1 MTMNNESVWK
11 IKGHTLSDKSAKEEY
26 GLTEDEIITAIKSGK
41 LQYRINYIY
50 ENPYYKLIRAEV
62 EKLVA
67 ENYGEN
73 YLKISKLKNEL
84 KQVDK
89 ELERLKTQTKAL
101 EKRKEEKQSIIKEQN
116 NKADWHKLNM
126 NTGLKTCR

>member
-1 MTMNNESVWK
+1 MAMNNESVWK
-11 IKGHTLSDKSAKEEY
+11 IKGHTLSDKSSKEEY
-26 GLTEDEIITAIKSGK
+26 GLTDDEIITAIKSGK

-116 NKADWHKLNM
+116 NKAD
-126 NTGLKTCR
+126 

>member
-41 LQYRINYIY
+41 LQYRVNYVY

-62 EKLVA
+62 EKVVA
-67 ENYGEN
+67 EIYGKN
-73 YLKISKLKNEL
+73 YLQKSKLKNEL

-89 ELERLKTQTKAL
+89 ELKRLKTQIKTL
-101 EKRKEEKQSIIKEQN
+101 EKRKEELQLIIKEQN
-116 NKADWHKLNM
+116 
-126 NTGLKTCR
+126 